1 MAISPQ
7 SKSNW
12 MQLRFNMSTVRHR
25 EFHMT
30 TNTYRVLL
38 VLFLISG
45 NATADGDVYK
55 VRGPDGR
62 LVYTDVAPSKNA
74 AATRLPPAPETAG
87 VVLVPPHLIEAR
99 RQRDNARILEQTR
112 EFEALK
118 SAEEKLR
125 KAEKAKQEG
134 EEPRAGE
141 RQRLARGGSR
151 LNDRYQ
157 QRQEQRESELNDAQN
172 AVDAA
177 RRGVRSTQ

>member
-7 SKSNW
+7 GKCNW
-12 MQLRFNMSTVRHR
+12 MQRRFNMSTVRHT
-25 EFHMT
+25 EYHMT
-30 TNTYRVLL
+30 TKTYRVLL

-45 NATADGDVYK
+45 NASADSDVYK
-55 VRGPDGR
+55 VHGPDGR
-62 LVYTDVAPSKNA
+62 LVYTDVAPSRNA

-87 VVLVPPHLIEAR
+87 IVLVPPHLIDAR

-112 EFEALK
+112 QFEALK

-125 KAEKAKQEG
+125 KAEKAKQDG
-134 EEPRAGE
+134 DEPRAGE

-157 QRQEQRESELNDAQN
+157 QRQDQLESELNDAQN
-172 AVDAA
+172 AVEAA
-177 RRGVRSTQ
+177 RRGVRFTQ